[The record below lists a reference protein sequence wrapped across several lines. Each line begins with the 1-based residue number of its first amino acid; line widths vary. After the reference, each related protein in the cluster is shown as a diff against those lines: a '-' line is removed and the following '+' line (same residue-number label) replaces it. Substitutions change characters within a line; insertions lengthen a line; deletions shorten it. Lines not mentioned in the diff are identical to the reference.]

1 MPCPAA
7 RRSRPLRHLA
17 PRPAR
22 ASVLASRVALA
33 WGLCLTGLPA
43 GALGQPGS
51 GAGVDEPAPKAP
63 GQATG
68 KTGPA
73 LQAVQAT
80 TATTPTAAPAPAPE
94 TSVPPAPRPDTS
106 PPKQPAAATPAATP
120 PAASSAPAPAAS
132 GSQTIEIT
140 GTRGDDG
147 DDDRERRESS
157 IAKTVYGR
165 AELDRHGD
173 FDVTDVLKRLPGLS
187 VENGQPRMRGLGGG
201 YTQILIN
208 GEPAPPGFSLETL
221 APGDVERIEVVQGA
235 TAEHSAVAG
244 TINIVLRVPPRTQQR
259 EWRANLG
266 YRAVQPTG
274 SSALQWGDRL
284 GDWSFVL
291 PLSLGRQANGGQDSQ
306 QRRSRSRLGEQ
317 LQSQQQG
324 EDAQRSSQLQ
334 FTPRLVWRMA
344 ERTQWQASALWQI
357 NQGHNTG
364 QRRTQYLAGPAGTTH
379 ADASDN
385 RYRNDLLRLQ
395 TQFTHRWPDGRRLE
409 LRGSWQQ
416 QQRDGNSLYQA
427 FRADGSRWLLRD
439 SQSTQDD
446 RSQSL
451 AWRWRQPVGEQHTL
465 SLGADA
471 ERRSQHQLRQ
481 VWDNGSEVRSN
492 FTGQPVDTQVRRA
505 VLFVQDEWALSPRWA
520 LLPGWRLERQTLR
533 SASPGSPIDAGFT
546 RALPVLHLNHRLD
559 PAGQGKD
566 QLRASLSRSLKW
578 PELNALSSRY
588 QVNGSYEAHLSNTP
602 LAADRA
608 GNPGLRPEKALGLDL
623 AYEHH
628 GSDGGFASLSVF
640 ARQIDGLIRQ
650 TVHLEAD
657 PAPGLVSAPRWVSR
671 PLNLGRAS
679 SQGIALELKGHGH
692 QVWPQQFN
700 RRTPVLLRL
709 ALQAYRSSVDQ
720 VDGPD
725 NRLEAQP
732 PWVLNAGFD
741 ARLAAP
747 GWNWGASLVLR
758 PAYGTRQSD
767 QQHSRRSAQR
777 TLDAFISWR
786 PDRALQLRLAAQN
799 LLRPASS
806 SAQRTDDLDGF
817 SAESLSTR
825 PSRRQVQLGATWRF

>member
-1 MPCPAA
+1 MTRCDPAGRRGQVPGQGQRAPRIARAAAWVSVWTAAGLGPVGTAGAAVATGALPASAPARPAAAAAAAASAPSPAA
-7 RRSRPLRHLA
+7 R
-17 PRPAR
+17 
-22 ASVLASRVALA
+22 
-33 WGLCLTGLPA
+33 
-43 GALGQPGS
+43 
-51 GAGVDEPAPKAP
+51 PAPASSPATP
-63 GQATG
+63 G
-68 KTGPA
+68 
-73 LQAVQAT
+73 
-80 TATTPTAAPAPAPE
+80 AAPA
-94 TSVPPAPRPDTS
+94 
-106 PPKQPAAATPAATP
+106 
-120 PAASSAPAPAAS
+120 
-132 GSQTIEIT
+132 QTVEIT
-140 GTRGDDG
+140 ATRPGEVDEDG
-147 DDDRERRESS
+147 ERRDAS

-165 AELDRHGD
+165 EELDRHGD

-201 YTQILIN
+201 YTQILVN
-208 GEPAPPGFSLETL
+208 GEPAPPGFSLDTL
-221 APGDVERIEVVQGA
+221 APGDVERIEVVKGA

-244 TINIVLRVPPRTQQR
+244 TINVVLRVPPRTRQR

-266 YRAVQPTG
+266 YRAVQPGGNT
-274 SSALQWGDRL
+274 AFQWGDRL

-291 PLSLGRQANGGQDSQ
+291 PVSLGRQAGGGQDTQ
-306 QRRSRSRLGEQ
+306 QRQSRNRLGEL
-317 LQSQQQG
+317 LQSQLQG
-324 EDAQRSSQLQ
+324 QDTQRSSQLQ
-334 FTPRLVWRMA
+334 FTPRLVWRIG
-344 ERTQWQASALWQI
+344 ERTQWQWTALWQA

-364 QRRTQYLAGPAGTTH
+364 ARRTHYLAGPPGTTH

-385 RYRNDLLRLQ
+385 RNRSDLLRLQ
-395 TQFTHRWPDGRRLE
+395 TQFSHRWTDGRRLE

-416 QQRDGNSLYQA
+416 QQRNGEGLYQA
-427 FRADGSRWLLRD
+427 FRADASRWLLRD
-439 SQSTQDD
+439 SLSTQAD

-451 AWRWRQPVGEQHTL
+451 ALRWRQPLGEQHTL

-471 ERRSQHQLRQ
+471 EQRTQHQLRR
-481 VWDNGSEVRSN
+481 VWDNGLEQLSAH
-492 FTGQPVDTQVRRA
+492 TGQPFDAVVRRG

-520 LLPGWRLERQTLR
+520 LLPGWRLEQQRMR
-533 SASPGSPIDAGFT
+533 STSPGSPIDAGFT

-559 PAGQGKD
+559 PQGQGKD

-578 PELNALSSRY
+578 PDLNALSSRY
-588 QVNGSYEAHLSNTP
+588 AVNGSYEAHLTNTP

-628 GSDGGFASLSVF
+628 PSDGGFAGVSVF
-640 ARQIDGLIRQ
+640 VRRIDGLIRQ

-671 PLNLGRAS
+671 PLNLGSAS
-679 SQGIALELKGHGH
+679 SRGIELELKSHGH
-692 QVWPQQFN
+692 QLWPQHFN
-700 RRTPVLLRL
+700 RRTPVLMRL
-709 ALQAYRSSVDQ
+709 ALQVYRSSVDQ

-741 ARLAAP
+741 ARLATP